1 VLFNDSEKCSVFV
14 DDVVGGC
21 HGGAVTGDTRVSQ
34 RGAHQA
40 AASPNGFVSD

>member
-1 VLFNDSEKCSVFV
+1 LVV
-14 DDVVGGC
+14 DVAGGC
-21 HGGAVTGDTRVSQ
+21 HGGAVASDTRMSQ